1 MRRNSGAVW
10 VWIVLI
16 LGAIT
21 AAGFWLVPRFAAPE
35 ADKKKPAEE
44 VGGRATPVVVAK
56 ARTGDMDIYYTGLGI
71 VTALNTVTIRSR
83 VDGQLDKVA
92 FTEGQLVKE
101 GDLLAQIDPR
111 PFQAQLDQAEGQL
124 IRDQAL
130 LKNSKIDLERDQIAK
145 DAISAQQLATQ
156 AALVTQYE

>member
-1 MRRNSGAVW
+1 MRRNAGSVW
-10 VWIVLI
+10 IWIVL
-16 LGAIT
+16 LVGAIA
-21 AAGFWLVPRFAAPE
+21 AAGYWLLPLVTGTD
-35 ADKKKPAEE
+35 ADKKRTPDDS
-44 VGGRATPVVVAK
+44 GGKATPVVVAK
-56 ARTGDMDIYYTGLGI
+56 ARTGNMNLYLTGLGT

-111 PFQAQLDQAEGQL
+111 PFQAQLDQAQGQL
-124 IRDQAL
+124 ERDQSL
-130 LKNSKIDLERDQIAK
+130 LKNAKIDLERDQIAK

-156 AALVTQYE
+156 AALVTQY